1 MAAHPLRCPS
11 PIDPFW
17 LQRLRGG
24 PVTGTVTDGGAVDLH
39 GRLLEGAPYPAGTDV
54 QVFLGGDGRVVC
66 ESLAEQA
73 LRCQEHHER
82 QRQDAQRESQ
92 ARAVARQRAE
102 EVNASIHL
110 PGRWAVGI
118 KDVLSGLSAGSNG
131 SGRNRSTVQHVLLL
145 EDLDLGR
152 LRRQAGQF
160 LCDSLSAPQA
170 KQWAA
175 KRVEPCQDEHG
186 PPCMPEVTCQRCLAL
201 APRPLP
207 KARPRP

>member
-1 MAAHPLRCPS
+1 MATHPLRCPS

-17 LQRLRGG
+17 LQRLRVG
-24 PVTGTVTDGGAVDLH
+24 PIAGIVTDGGGVDVH
-39 GRLLEGAPYPAGTDV
+39 GRRLEGAPYPAGTEV
-54 QVFLGGDGRVVC
+54 QVFLGGDGRVGC

-110 PGRWAVGI
+110 PVRWAVGI
-118 KDVLSGLSAGSNG
+118 KDVLSGLSVDSNG

-145 EDLDLGR
+145 EDLELG

-160 LCDSLSAPQA
+160 LCDSPSVPQA

-186 PPCMPEVTCQRCLAL
+186 PPYTPEVTCQRCRAL
-201 APRPLP
+201 ATRPLP
-207 KARPRP
+207 KARPKP